1 MIKGTHLVC
10 QHLENIS
17 AKVLEDYQGII
28 REYIRRRHGIYA
40 LYKKDRLYYVGLA
53 SNLRVRLKQHLKD
66 RHKGLW
72 DRFSVYLVI
81 DDGHIKELESLVLR
95 IVRPTGNRLIGR
107 FQRSENLG
115 KRLTQDIRKHHR
127 KELQLL
133 VGRKAKPSSRKK
145 RKRQPQPST
154 QGGRSKAVLATY
166 IEGPL
171 KLRANHKGRTV
182 RATVHR
188 DGWISYEG
196 DLYRSPSAAAQAV
209 VGRSCNGWSFWSYEM
224 APGGW
229 ARLQELRR

>member
-1 MIKGTHLVC
+1 MSKDTHLVC

-17 AKVLEDYQGII
+17 AKMLEDHQEII
-28 REYIRRRHGIYA
+28 REYIRGRHGIYA
-40 LYKKDRLYYVGLA
+40 LYKRDRLYYVGLA
-53 SNLRVRLKQHLKD
+53 RNLRVRLKQHLKD

-127 KELQLL
+127 NELQLL
-133 VGRKAKPSSRKK
+133 VGRKAKSRSQKK
-145 RKRQPQPST
+145 RKRPHQRLAERD
-154 QGGRSKAVLATY
+154 RSQAVLAAY
-166 IEGPL
+166 VQGPL
-171 KLRANHKGRTV
+171 KLRADHKGTTV
-182 RATVHR
+182 RATVRR
-188 DGWISYEG
+188 DGWVSYDG

-209 VGRSCNGWSFWSYEM
+209 VGRSCNGWSFWSYER
-224 APGGW
+224 APGSW
-229 ARLQELRR
+229 ARLRELRQ

>member
-1 MIKGTHLVC
+1 MVC

-17 AKVLEDYQGII
+17 AKMLEDHQEII
-28 REYIRRRHGIYA
+28 REYIRGRHGIYA
-40 LYKKDRLYYVGLA
+40 LYKRDRLYYVGLA
-53 SNLRVRLKQHLKD
+53 RNLRVRLKQHLKD

-127 KELQLL
+127 NELQLL
-133 VGRKAKPSSRKK
+133 IGRKAKSRSRKK
-145 RKRQPQPST
+145 RKRPHQRLAEPD
-154 QGGRSKAVLATY
+154 RSQAVLAAY
-166 IEGPL
+166 VEGPL
-171 KLRANHKGRTV
+171 KLRADHKGTTV
-182 RATVHR
+182 RATVRR
-188 DGWISYEG
+188 DGWVRYDGE
-196 DLYRSPSAAAQAV
+196 LYRSPSAAARAV
-209 VGRSCNGWSFWSYEM
+209 VGRSCNGWSFWSYER

-229 ARLQELRR
+229 ARLRELRQ

>member
-1 MIKGTHLVC
+1 MSKGTDLVC

-28 REYIRRRHGIYA
+28 REYIRGRHGIYA

-53 SNLRVRLKQHLKD
+53 RNLRVRLKQHLKD

-115 KRLTQDIRKHHR
+115 QRLTQDIRKHHR
-127 KELQLL
+127 NELQLL
-133 VGRKAKPSSRKK
+133 IGRKAKSRSRKK
-145 RKRQPQPST
+145 RKRQRQPLA
-154 QGGRSKAVLATY
+154 QGSRSQAVLAAY

-171 KLRANHKGRTV
+171 KLRANHKGTTVQATV
-182 RATVHR
+182 RR
-188 DGWISYEG
+188 DGWVSYEG

-209 VGRSCNGWSFWSYEM
+209 VGRSCNGWNFWSYER

-229 ARLQELRR
+229 ARLRELRK

>member
-1 MIKGTHLVC
+1 MSKDTHLVC

-17 AKVLEDYQGII
+17 AKMLEDHQEII
-28 REYIRRRHGIYA
+28 REYIRGRHGIYA
-40 LYKKDRLYYVGLA
+40 LYKRDRLYYVGLA
-53 SNLRVRLKQHLKD
+53 RNLRVRLKQHLKD

-127 KELQLL
+127 NELQLL
-133 VGRKAKPSSRKK
+133 VGRKAKSSSRKK
-145 RKRQPQPST
+145 RKRPHQRLVERDRSQP
-154 QGGRSKAVLATY
+154 VLAAY
-166 IEGPL
+166 VDGPL
-171 KLRANHKGRTV
+171 KLRADHKGTTV
-182 RATVHR
+182 RATVRR
-188 DGWISYEG
+188 DGWVSYDG

-209 VGRSCNGWSFWSYEM
+209 VGRSCNGWSFWWYER

-229 ARLQELRR
+229 ARLRELRQ